1 MHICVS
7 KLTVIGS
14 DNGLSPGLNHPRILS
29 IGSLRINLNEI
40 LIEIYIFSLKSR
52 SQCINEIILGI
63 LYIQL
68 VKNLS
73 RKITLLSN
81 FELLCAG
88 SCQGWGWV
96 WGGLTFTLDLPM

>member
-14 DNGLSPGLNHPRILS
+14 DNGLSPGLNHARILS
-29 IGSLRINLNEI
+29 IGSLRINFSEI
-40 LIEIYIFSLKSR
+40 LIEIYIFLLKSR
-52 SQCINEIILGI
+52 SQCANDIILGI

-68 VKNLS
+68 VKNIS
-73 RKITLLSN
+73 RKIALLSN

-88 SCQGWGWV
+88 SCQGWD
-96 WGGLTFTLDLPM
+96 WGLGVD